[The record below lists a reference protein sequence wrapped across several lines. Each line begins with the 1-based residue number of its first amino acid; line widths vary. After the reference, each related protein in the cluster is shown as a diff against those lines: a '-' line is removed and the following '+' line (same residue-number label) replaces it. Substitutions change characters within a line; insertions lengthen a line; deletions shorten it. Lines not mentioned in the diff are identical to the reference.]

1 MCRKKK
7 EQKKWGSEKQGVRE
21 EERKEVRKDEWKKGP
36 RKKEGKEEGKGKGSE
51 RGRALW
57 SHTDFFEAKGVT
69 CPRNHFKILLL

>member
-1 MCRKKK
+1 MGNSGSGTKERKPGIMCRKKK

-51 RGRALW
+51 RGGAL
-57 SHTDFFEAKGVT
+57 
-69 CPRNHFKILLL
+69 